1 MHNSFVDILVSQGI
15 LGVVIIAAYIIL
27 VLVLIFK
34 NFFKFKGE
42 KYKYNTALLSII
54 APIFASMMFYSE
66 TFYMNTGGAF
76 LFWLALGYLIQSVTS
91 KNPETKEITPGK

>member
-1 MHNSFVDILVSQGI
+1 MT
-15 LGVVIIAAYIIL
+15 AYIIL

-42 KYKYNTALLSII
+42 KYKYHTVLLSII

-76 LFWLALGYLIQSVTS
+76 LFWLTLGYLVQSVTMKPS
-91 KNPETKEITPGK
+91 DVKEISQGK